1 MNNPK
6 LSVCVS
12 TYNQRPYIG
21 ECLESILKQEVDF
34 GYEIVVSDDCSTDG
48 TRDVVERYARIYPD
62 KVRNVSPSVNGG
74 PFKNYINVH
83 SAALGEY
90 VAHMDGDDV
99 ALPGK
104 LKIQVDFLDQNIG
117 CNVVWHR
124 MIFFDDTFETE
135 HPLSNHEFVGKEIYS
150 EEASL
155 LGPMG
160 PHSSTMYRRKY
171 FDQNKFSGKCD
182 DWLMAIFYMENGYAF
197 MIDGVLGKYR
207 LRAQSMSSAARAN
220 RTNRGLSTASQLMAV
235 RFNPSL
241 ARFVATRA
249 LANFLLD
256 AIKFRPY
263 CFLSFNVLLRCRAV
277 PMFWRAPLIYRFFKW
292 SKRPSIFNY

>member
-6 LSVCVS
+6 LSICVS
-12 TYNQRPYIG
+12 TYNQSLYIG
-21 ECLESILKQEVDF
+21 ECLDSLLKQEVDF
-34 GYEIVVSDDCSTDG
+34 DYEIVVSDDCSTDG
-48 TRDVVERYARIYPD
+48 TREVVERYSCTYPD
-62 KVRNVSPSVNGG
+62 KIRNVSPIINGG

-83 SAALGEY
+83 RAALGEY

-104 LKIQVDFLDQNIG
+104 LKVQVDFLDQNSG

-124 MIFFDDTFETE
+124 MIFFDDASETE
-135 HPLSNHEFVGKEIYS
+135 HPLSNHEFVGKAIFS
-150 EEASL
+150 EEACL

-160 PHSSTMYRRKY
+160 PHSSTMYRRIN
-171 FDQNKFSGKCD
+171 FDENRFSGKCD
-182 DWLMAIFYMENGYAF
+182 DWLMAIFYMKDGYAF
-197 MIDGVLGKYR
+197 MLDLVMGKYR
-207 LRAQSMSSAARAN
+207 LRPQSMSSGARAN
-220 RTNRGLSTASQLMAV
+220 RENRKLSTASQLMAV
-235 RFNPSL
+235 RFNPKL

-256 AIKFRPY
+256 AINFRPY
-263 CFLSFNVLLRCRAV
+263 SFLSLNVLLRCRAV
-277 PMFWRAPLIYRFFKW
+277 PMLMRAPHIYRFYKW